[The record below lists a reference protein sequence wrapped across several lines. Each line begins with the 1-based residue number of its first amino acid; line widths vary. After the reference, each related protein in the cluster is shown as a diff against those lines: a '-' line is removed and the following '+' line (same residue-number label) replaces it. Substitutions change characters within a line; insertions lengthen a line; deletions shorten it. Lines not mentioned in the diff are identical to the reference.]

1 MENVDFLLN
10 CILNFA
16 FVFLILFVLSLSI
29 LLLTT
34 VFPEKTNVVDDSAV
48 MNAITNHYTKSYPQ
62 LRITKIEEQK

>member
-1 MENVDFLLN
+1 
-10 CILNFA
+10 
-16 FVFLILFVLSLSI
+16 
-29 LLLTT
+29 LTT